1 MRLSP
6 IVTLSLL
13 LMGTLVFLTSCKKE
27 DDLPDLPTTYAS
39 FYRLNSFEVDV
50 EPQNRLVKVLFQ
62 VKDFENNGVAGLT
75 AEDFDVFENN
85 GRIDLE
91 SDVRI
96 APDSI
101 PYRLKTVL
109 LLDLS
114 RSVEGFVDQIKEAS
128 IALVNKKLH
137 NQEIAIYTFD
147 SQVTLIQD
155 FTVVNNKL
163 IEAINNIPET
173 GLTNSTNLYG
183 AIQSV
188 ANLWTDIYTTNNIED
203 GSLVI
208 FTDGRH
214 NATPAITLQD
224 AMSALDGKKRYIAAL
239 SSEDLDEASLKSLA
253 QNDKN
258 YYQADNVASIENMF
272 LSIQEE
278 IRGLSNSMY
287 YMYYQSPI
295 TDPTPFENELRIE
308 LLDNTNTGPDAD
320 LEESFNSAGF
330 GL

>member
-1 MRLSP
+1 MRLIP
-6 IVTLSLL
+6 IFTLALFL
-13 LMGTLVFLTSCKKE
+13 GTVVFLSSCKKD
-27 DDLPDLPTTYAS
+27 DDLPDLPPNYS
-39 FYRLNSFEVDV
+39 EFYRLNSFEVDV
-50 EPQNRLVKVLFQ
+50 EPQNRLVKILFQ
-62 VKDFENNGVAGLT
+62 VKDHDNNGVSGLRV
-75 AEDFDVFENN
+75 EDFDIYENN

-114 RSVEGFVDQIKEAS
+114 RSVEGFVDQIKQAS

-147 SQVTLIQD
+147 SKVNIIQD
-155 FTVVNNKL
+155 FTVVNDKL
-163 IEAINNIPET
+163 ITAIDNIPET

-188 ANLWTDIYTTNNIED
+188 ANLWTDIYTTSNIED

-214 NATPAITLQD
+214 NATPAITLND
-224 AMSALDGKKRYIAAL
+224 AMAALQGKKRYIAAL
-239 SSEDLDEASLKSLA
+239 SSEDLDEASLKTLA
-253 QNDKN
+253 QSDNN
-258 YYQADNVASIENMF
+258 YYQADNVESIENMF

-278 IRGLSNSMY
+278 IKGLSNSVY

-295 TDPTPFENELRIE
+295 TDPTPFENELRVE
-308 LLDNTNTGPDAD
+308 MFDNVNTGPDAE
-320 LEESFNSAGF
+320 LIESFNSAGF

>member
-1 MRLSP
+1 MRFTP
-6 IVTLSLL
+6 IFALTLL
-13 LMGTLVFLTSCKKE
+13 LGSCLYFSSCKND
-27 DDLPDLPTTYAS
+27 DDLPEVPTNFAKY
-39 FYRLNSFEVDV
+39 YRLNAFEVDV
-50 EPQNRLVKVLFQ
+50 DPKQRLVKILFQ
-62 VKDFENNGVAGLT
+62 VKDYENNGVAGLQ
-75 AEDFDVFENN
+75 ADDFDIYENN

-91 SDVRI
+91 SEVRI

-128 IALVNKKLH
+128 IALVNKKLN

-147 SQVTLIQD
+147 SKVNIVQD
-155 FTVVNNKL
+155 FSVDKDQL

-188 ANLWTDIYTTNNIED
+188 ANLWTDIYTTTDIED

-214 NATPAITLQD
+214 NATPAITLND
-224 AMSALDGKKRYIAAL
+224 AMGSLDGKKRYIAAL
-239 SSEDLDEASLKSLA
+239 SSEDLDEASLKTLA
-253 QNDKN
+253 QGDKN

-278 IRGLSNSMY
+278 IRSLSNSVY

-295 TDPTPFENELRIE
+295 TDPTPFNNELKVE
-308 LLDNTNTGPDAD
+308 LFDNVNTGPDANIT
-320 LEESFNSAGF
+320 EEFNSAGF

>member
-1 MRLSP
+1 MRITP
-6 IVTLSLL
+6 ISTLFLL
-13 LMGTLVFLTSCKKE
+13 LGTVLIFSSCRK
-27 DDLPDLPTTYAS
+27 DDDIPVDVPSTAKY
-39 FYRLNSFEVDV
+39 YRLNAFEVDV
-50 EPQNRLVKVLFQ
+50 DPKDRLVKVLFQ
-62 VKDFENNGVAGLT
+62 VKDYQNNGVSGLQ
-75 AEDFDVFENN
+75 ADDVDVYENN

-91 SDVRI
+91 SEVRI

-114 RSVEGFVDQIKEAS
+114 RSVEGFVDQIKEAA

-147 SQVTLIQD
+147 SKVNIVQD
-155 FTVVNNKL
+155 FTIVNDKL
-163 IEAINNIPET
+163 INAINNIPAT
-173 GLTNSTNLYG
+173 NLTNSTNLYG

-188 ANLWTDIYTTNNIED
+188 ANLWTDIYTTSNIED

-214 NATPAITLQD
+214 NATPAITLED
-224 AMSALDGKKRYIAAL
+224 AMRALDGKKRYIAAL
-239 SSEDLDEASLKSLA
+239 SSEDLDETSLKALA
-253 QNDKN
+253 QDDKN
-258 YYQADNVASIENMF
+258 YFQADNVESIENMF

-278 IRGLSNSMY
+278 IRGLSNSVY

-295 TDPTPFENELRIE
+295 TDPSPFNNELKIELFENA
-308 LLDNTNTGPDAD
+308 NTGSDAR
-320 LEESFNSAGF
+320 LIESFNSAGF